1 MLNSSSEMLSFLP
14 RWDCFWKC
22 EFDTDVNIEKVH
34 IKTQSKKLY
43 ITRDEGF
50 RFTAFDKT
58 CTQENVKCQIQH
70 DDSWLRWI
78 VIEQVNY
85 KEYYFRWKKLYSHT
99 FKTSLDEVIVM
110 YSEKMNAKYMK
121 EDVWKCFFFVNLQ
134 AGISQLHYRLTS
146 SQIAFRD
153 FKYLLRF

>member
-70 DDSWLRWI
+70 EDSWLRWI

-85 KEYYFRWKKLYSHT
+85 KQYYFPLKEIALAHFQTLFGRSNRDAFWENKGKIQKWCVKEFYS
-99 FKTSLDEVIVM
+99 
-110 YSEKMNAKYMK
+110 
-121 EDVWKCFFFVNLQ
+121 
-134 AGISQLHYRLTS
+134 
-146 SQIAFRD
+146 
-153 FKYLLRF
+153 